1 MTDDSEKSIAQKRR
15 EKRLS
20 NSVTAADAND
30 PAEVEKVAA
39 SVLSPR
45 EKSEAERTAGT
56 ATAYLKREYGVNAKK
71 YDNEIDL
78 LDAVSKARREG

>member
-1 MTDDSEKSIAQKRR
+1 MSDDEKSIAQKRR
-15 EKRLS
+15 ETRLA
-20 NSVTAADAND
+20 NATTAADTND

-56 ATAYLKREYGVNAKK
+56 ATAYLKREYDVNAKN
-71 YDNEIDL
+71 YDNELDL